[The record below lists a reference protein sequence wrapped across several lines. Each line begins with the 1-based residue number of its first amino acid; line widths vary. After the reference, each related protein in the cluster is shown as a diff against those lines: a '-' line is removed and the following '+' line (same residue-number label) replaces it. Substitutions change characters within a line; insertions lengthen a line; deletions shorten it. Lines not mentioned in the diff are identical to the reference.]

1 MKVKRREVLSAASAA
16 VATAMAATGRGAQ
29 AWAQTFP
36 SKPIRWI
43 IPFAAA
49 GNYDVTS
56 RLVGEAMGRRLGQ
69 TVIPDNRPRAGGI
82 VGMEAAANAPADGYT
97 VVMGSFSVLWVA
109 PYLAGKPSMIPLFA
123 PISLLTTV
131 PMVIVAKVG
140 GRFADMKAVLAEAR
154 AKPGTVSIGHAG
166 NGTTNHIGILRL
178 QVNEKV
184 QFNIIPYKGSGP
196 GLSDL
201 MADQIDLYTDQLT
214 TSLPQIKAG
223 KLKAL
228 LVLSPDRIAQ
238 LPDVPS
244 LSDIGTQPFDGGTT
258 AGVFARV
265 ETPAPML
272 DTLNGAV
279 VTALKDEEVA
289 RKLVELGA
297 LVRPSTRAEFAAY
310 MKDQEAGVSELV
322 KSGLLKPE

>member
-1 MKVKRREVLSAASAA
+1 MSTIERRTVIGAGLAALASAGVGQRA
-16 VATAMAATGRGAQ
+16 RAEN
-29 AWAQTFP
+29 FP
-36 SKPIRWI
+36 SKPIRWVV
-43 IPFAAA
+43 PFAAG

-69 TVIPDNRPRAGGI
+69 TVVPDNRPGAGGI
-82 VGMEAAANAPADGYT
+82 VGMEVAANAPADGYT
-97 VVMGSFSVLWVA
+97 VVMGSFSVLWIA
-109 PYLAGKPSMIPLFA
+109 PYLAGKPPMVPLFA

-131 PMVIVAKVG
+131 PMVIVTKAG
-140 GRFADMKAVLAEAR
+140 GRFADMKAALAEAR

-184 QFNIIPYKGSGP
+184 QFNVIPYKGSGP
-196 GLSDL
+196 GLTDL
-201 MADQIDLYTDQLT
+201 MAGQIDLYADQLT
-214 TSLPQIKAG
+214 TSLPHIKAG

-228 LVLSPDRIAQ
+228 LVLSPDRIPQ

-244 LSDIGTQPFDGGTT
+244 LKDIGSQPFDGGTT

-265 ETPAPML
+265 ETPVPIL

-279 VTALKDEEVA
+279 VAALKDEAVSQ
-289 RKLVELGA
+289 KLVELGA
-297 LVRPSTRAEFAAY
+297 VVRPTTRAEFAAY

>member
-1 MKVKRREVLSAASAA
+1 MRSIERRAIIGGGLATLALAGVAASA
-16 VATAMAATGRGAQ
+16 RAQ
-29 AWAQTFP
+29 NFP

-69 TVIPDNRPRAGGI
+69 TVIPDNRPGAGGI
-82 VGMEAAANAPADGYT
+82 VGSEAAANAPADGYT
-97 VVMGSFSVLWVA
+97 VVMGSFSVQWVA
-109 PYLAGKPSMIPLFA
+109 PYLAGKPSMLPLFA

-131 PMVIVAKVG
+131 PMVIVAKTG

-196 GLSDL
+196 GLGDL

-214 TSLPQIKAG
+214 TSLPHIKAG

-228 LVLSPDRIAQ
+228 LVLSADRIAQ
-238 LPDVPS
+238 LPDVPG
-244 LSDIGTQPFDGGTT
+244 LVDIGTQPFDGGTT
-258 AGVFARV
+258 AGVFARI
-265 ETPAPML
+265 ETPAPIL

-279 VTALKDEEVA
+279 VAALKDEEVA

>member
-1 MKVKRREVLSAASAA
+1 MKRRAVLAGGLATTTMAASMGS
-16 VATAMAATGRGAQ
+16 V
-29 AWAQTFP
+29 AWAQAYP

-56 RLVGEAMGRRLGQ
+56 RLVGDAMGRKLGQ
-69 TVIPDNRPRAGGI
+69 TVIPDNRPGAGGI
-82 VGMEAAANAPADGYT
+82 VGAEAAANAPADGYT
-97 VVMGSFSVLWVA
+97 VVMGSFSVLWVS

-123 PISLLTTV
+123 PISLLSTV
-131 PMVIVAKVG
+131 PMVIVAKEG

-166 NGTTNHIGILRL
+166 NGTTNHIAILRL

-196 GLSDL
+196 GLTDL
-201 MADQIDLYTDQLT
+201 LAGQIDLYTDQLT
-214 TSLPQIKAG
+214 TSLPHIKAG

-228 LVLSPDRIAQ
+228 LVVSPDRIAQ

-244 LSDIGTQPFDGGTT
+244 LTDIGCQPFDGGTT
-258 AGVFARV
+258 AGVLARAS
-265 ETPAPML
+265 TPEPIL
-272 DTLNGAV
+272 DTLNSAV
-279 VTALKDEEVA
+279 VTVLKEPDVVG
-289 RKLVELGA
+289 KLTELGA
-297 LVRPSTRAEFAAY
+297 VARPTTRAEFAAY
-310 MKDQEAGVSELV
+310 LKDQEAGVSELV
-322 KSGLLKPE
+322 KTGVLKPE

>member
-1 MKVKRREVLSAASAA
+1 MSIIQRRAVIGGGLAALASVAA
-16 VATAMAATGRGAQ
+16 VPRVGAQ
-29 AWAQTFP
+29 NFP

-69 TVIPDNRPRAGGI
+69 TVIPDNRPGAGGI

-228 LVLSPDRIAQ
+228 LVLSPERISQ

-244 LSDIGTQPFDGGTT
+244 LTDIGTQPFDGGTT

>member
-69 TVIPDNRPRAGGI
+69 TVIPDNRPGAGGI

-109 PYLAGKPSMIPLFA
+109 PYLAGKPSMVPLFA
-123 PISLLTTV
+123 PLSLLTTV

>member
-1 MKVKRREVLSAASAA
+1 MKMRRRDLLGAGLAGA
-16 VATAMAATGRGAQ
+16 ATALAGSPG
-29 AWAQTFP
+29 WAQNFP
-36 SKPIRWI
+36 NKPIRWI
-43 IPFAAA
+43 IPFAAG

-69 TVIPDNRPRAGGI
+69 TVLPDNRPGAGGI
-82 VGMEAAANAPADGYT
+82 VGTEAAANAPADGYT
-97 VVMGSFSVLWVA
+97 VVMGSFSVQWIA
-109 PYLAGKPSMIPLFA
+109 PYLAGKPPLVPLFA

-131 PMVIVAKVG
+131 PMVIVTKAD
-140 GRFADMKAVLAEAR
+140 GRFADMKAALAEAR

-166 NGTTNHIGILRL
+166 NGTTNHVGILRL

-201 MADQIDLYTDQLT
+201 MAGQIDLYADQLT
-214 TSLPQIKAG
+214 TSLPHIKAG
-223 KLKAL
+223 KLRAL

-244 LSDIGTQPFDGGTT
+244 LKDIGSQPFDGGTT
-258 AGVFARV
+258 AGLFARA
-265 ETPAPML
+265 ETPVPIL

-279 VTALKDEEVA
+279 VAALKDPDVS

>member
-1 MKVKRREVLSAASAA
+1 MTIIERRALIGAGLVALASAG
-16 VATAMAATGRGAQ
+16 VAARASAQ
-29 AWAQTFP
+29 NFP
-36 SKPIRWI
+36 SKPIRWV
-43 IPFAAA
+43 IPFPAA

-69 TVIPDNRPRAGGI
+69 TVIPDNRPGAGGI
-82 VGMEAAANAPADGYT
+82 VGMEVAANAPADGYT

-109 PYLAGKPSMIPLFA
+109 PYLAGKPSMVPLFA

-131 PMVIVAKVG
+131 PMVIVAKTDS
-140 GRFADMKAVLAEAR
+140 RFADMKAVFAEAR

-178 QVNEKV
+178 QVNEKI

-238 LPDVPS
+238 LPDVPG